1 VTTIA
6 APTAAELETRD
17 FTFTIETAAGTV
29 SGSDEFERFADV
41 VYGDER
47 FLNAALGLDTETGA
61 VSFTF
66 NVRAESLAAANEL
79 ALLMVAE
86 AIAAH
91 RDADTRRKVAKAILV
106 GAALLLIV
114 RIAGELDVDV
124 EVPV

>member
-17 FTFTIETAAGTV
+17 FTFTIETAPGTV

-124 EVPV
+124 EVPA